1 MAGKLHGAIY
11 AEGLDKGR
19 ALKIAK
25 ESRKADVFPIQA
37 ETRLL
42 RRNATLSIP
51 ALRGALAKD
60 ERDRGRITWN
70 LDLDVRERLA
80 ETLEWLYDRLPESFI
95 FEAVWDVEPTEKYV
109 SRAELLRI
117 VEGDRVEVNT
127 CYRVPAAGAHPM

>member
-1 MAGKLHGAIY
+1 MPRKIHGAIH

-19 ALKIAK
+19 ALKIAR
-25 ESRKADVFPIQA
+25 ESRGAGVFPVHA

-42 RRNATLSIP
+42 RRDASLSIP
-51 ALRGALAKD
+51 TLRVALAED
-60 ERDRGRITWN
+60 ERNRGRITWN
-70 LDLDVRERLA
+70 LDPRVRERLA
-80 ETLEWLYDRLPESFI
+80 ETLEWLYERLPESFI

-127 CYRVPAAGAHPM
+127 CYRVEAAGAHPM